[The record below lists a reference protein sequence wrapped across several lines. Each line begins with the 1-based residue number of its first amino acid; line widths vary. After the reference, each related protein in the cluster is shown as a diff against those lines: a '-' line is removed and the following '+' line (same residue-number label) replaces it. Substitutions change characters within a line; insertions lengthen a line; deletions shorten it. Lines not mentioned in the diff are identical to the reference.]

1 MRSEQNGKAWALPVK
16 SGGLDRELSLGSI
29 PSAQLVGLALHRQG
43 WHSAG
48 LWKTKMEGP
57 MKDKK
62 AQSAKAKACLLP
74 SDPPWMTSVDIKCL
88 RPLVFH
94 YLPLSS
100 QSPGA
105 SEPWG

>member
-1 MRSEQNGKAWALPVK
+1 MRSEQNGNAWALPVK
-16 SGGLDRELSLGSI
+16 SGGLDRELSLGSV
-29 PSAQLVGLALHRQG
+29 PSAQLVGLD
-43 WHSAG
+43 SAG

-105 SEPWG
+105 SEPWGK